1 MVEFATSKGEV
12 KYMVNA
18 AGVSPSQA
26 PVKHI
31 LQVDLYGT
39 SVLMEEFGK
48 VIAEGGSGIIISS
61 QSGHRL
67 PALPQEQNGAPI
79 VDAWRN
85 KQGRKVEYKAS
96 VEDGSTIKFDAS
108 GRWIEMKS
116 YGGVPTKMLPQALLN
131 HIDKYYEGQQIVWVT
146 KTPKRYQVQLTDGS
160 KLEFNAKGVFQAFL

>member
-1 MVEFATSKGEV
+1 MKKLILTLFA
-12 KYMVNA
+12 
-18 AGVSPSQA
+18 
-26 PVKHI
+26 
-31 LQVDLYGT
+31 
-39 SVLMEEFGK
+39 
-48 VIAEGGSGIIISS
+48 VIALSVTASAQIKQIKST
-61 QSGHRL
+61 QL
-67 PALPQEQNGAPI
+67 PAQARTTIRNAWNGAPI

-116 YGGVPTKMLPQALLN
+116 YGGVPSKMLPQALLN
-131 HIDKYYEGQQIVWVT
+131 HINKYYEGQQIVWVT

>member
-1 MVEFATSKGEV
+1 MKKLILTII
-12 KYMVNA
+12 
-18 AGVSPSQA
+18 AGVALSFAASAQITQI
-26 PVKHI
+26 KST
-31 LQVDLYGT
+31 Q
-39 SVLMEEFGK
+39 
-48 VIAEGGSGIIISS
+48 
-61 QSGHRL
+61 L
-67 PALPQEQNGAPI
+67 PAQARTTIRNAWNGAPI

-116 YGGVPTKMLPQALLN
+116 YSGIPTKMLPQTLLK
-131 HIDKYYEGQQIVWVT
+131 HIDKYYEGQLIVWVT

>member
-1 MVEFATSKGEV
+1 MKKLILTIIAVVALSFAASAQITQIKST
-12 KYMVNA
+12 
-18 AGVSPSQA
+18 Q
-26 PVKHI
+26 
-31 LQVDLYGT
+31 
-39 SVLMEEFGK
+39 
-48 VIAEGGSGIIISS
+48 
-61 QSGHRL
+61 L
-67 PALPQEQNGAPI
+67 PAQARTTIRNAWNGAPI

-116 YGGVPTKMLPQALLN
+116 YSGIPTKMLPQTLLK